1 MNKFELF
8 TLIYYVLDA
17 YYEDASNTDDKI
29 NTVISDMNPFMWQD
43 CISAD
48 PAVYDTFCKFVG
60 DRKIL
65 LENSLQIAREYID
78 TIDYA
83 DVSEA
88 FQDMT
93 DEEWI
98 EACKEFLANEHKG
111 QEAPADIDI
120 SQMTEVQLHAKL
132 QRGYD
137 DYKTGKTQAA
147 AEAFDGSRKSQ
158 S

>member
-17 YYEDASNTDDKI
+17 YYEDASHTDDKI

-43 CISAD
+43 CTSAD
-48 PAVYDTFCKFVG
+48 PTVYDAYCKLVG
-60 DRKIL
+60 DKEIL
-65 LENSLQIAREYID
+65 LENSLQIAREYIG

-88 FQDMT
+88 FHDMT

-98 EACKEFLANEHKG
+98 TACKEFLATDHKG
-111 QEAPADIDI
+111 KD
-120 SQMTEVQLHAKL
+120 S
-132 QRGYD
+132 
-137 DYKTGKTQAA
+137 
-147 AEAFDGSRKSQ
+147 
-158 S
+158 